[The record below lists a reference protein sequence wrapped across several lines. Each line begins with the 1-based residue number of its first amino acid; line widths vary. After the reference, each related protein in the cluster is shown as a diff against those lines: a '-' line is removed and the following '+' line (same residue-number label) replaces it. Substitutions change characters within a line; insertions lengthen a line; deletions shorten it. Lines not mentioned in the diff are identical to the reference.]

1 MGPVTAAL
9 LAALALACLV
19 LLLVPGPSGWTRRS
33 LRVNVVGSGMR
44 SRQRP
49 GTAAADTMAA
59 PGTAGEA
66 GHGLSRRRR
75 APRPLLADAAAAL
88 LDAGAG
94 LEAVLMALGD
104 PEGPAPELGE
114 VGRRL
119 AWGADWE
126 HAWQAAPRYAGM
138 RDALALAAGTGAPV
152 GVLLRQAA
160 QDERRALARREDE
173 EAAALTVRLVL
184 PLGLCGLPA
193 FICLGIVPLAIA
205 LVPWG

>member
-1 MGPVTAAL
+1 
-9 LAALALACLV
+9 
-19 LLLVPGPSGWTRRS
+19 
-33 LRVNVVGSGMR
+33 
-44 SRQRP
+44 
-49 GTAAADTMAA
+49 
-59 PGTAGEA
+59 
-66 GHGLSRRRR
+66 
-75 APRPLLADAAAAL
+75 
-88 LDAGAG
+88 
-94 LEAVLMALGD
+94 MALGD
-104 PEGPAPELGE
+104 PDGPAPELGE

-119 AWGADWE
+119 AWGADWD

-160 QDERRALARREDE
+160 QDERRALARHEDE